1 MSFIKYC
8 CKKLKANFLD
18 AVYPEDI
25 KCLGCNRDLPR
36 KNIYNICPDCMETFE
51 INDGKICARC
61 GANVFGQ
68 AGYCFECKNN
78 ERLFDKARAPLIYTG
93 VTKKLIRKFKYD
105 DAKYL
110 KRYFARLLAEEYAKC
125 DFVADVVVPV
135 PLSKEHL
142 KERGYNQALLIAE
155 EFCKLMNLPLDKDN
169 LIRVR
174 NTESQ
179 TAKTRDERKHNLDGA
194 FKQVD
199 KSAFVHKNV
208 LLIDDVFT
216 TGSTVNEC
224 AKTLRASHVY
234 VLTVAHTKTRVRAV
248 GATTPLPYN
257 RVFIRR

>member
-8 CKKLKANFLD
+8 YKKLKATALD
-18 AVYPEDI
+18 ALYPEDI
-25 KCLGCNRDLPR
+25 KCFGCGKDLPR
-36 KNIYNICPDCMETFE
+36 KNIYNICPECMKTFE
-51 INDGKICARC
+51 LNNGKICQKC
-61 GANVFGQ
+61 GANVYGQ
-68 AGYCFECKNN
+68 AGYCFDCKNN

-93 VTKKLIRKFKYD
+93 VTRKLIRHFKYD

-135 PLSKEHL
+135 PLCKEHL

-155 EFCKLMNLPLDKDN
+155 EFCKLMGLPLDKDN
-169 LIRVR
+169 LIRIR

-179 TAKTRDERKHNLDGA
+179 TGKSRDERKHNLDGA
-194 FKQVD
+194 FEQID
-199 KSAFVHKNV
+199 KTAFAHKNV

-224 AKTLRASHVY
+224 AKTLRARHVY
-234 VLTVAHTKTRVRAV
+234 VLTVAHTKSRLRSVSAPAALPHTFAGVR
-248 GATTPLPYN
+248 
-257 RVFIRR
+257 